1 MCTFKNLDQKTTL
14 EKINQALNIQLQ
26 LLKNKMDDPFL
37 GRIYEEK
44 GHVYMLLSKNIIKEY
59 DENNIRAL

>member
-1 MCTFKNLDQKTTL
+1 
-14 EKINQALNIQLQ
+14 
-26 LLKNKMDDPFL
+26 MDDPFL

-44 GHVYMLLSKNIIKEY
+44 GHVYMLLSKNIISEY